1 MLVYMESD
9 DDNANMST
17 YALITSLICCIIVCN
32 NDQWVLIAPKHVVP
46 PPLIYNPCN
55 QL

>member
-17 YALITSLICCIIVCN
+17 YALITSLICYIIVCN
-32 NDQWVLIAPKHVVP
+32 NDQWVQVMMIIPTLNTSVNLFI
-46 PPLIYNPCN
+46 I
-55 QL
+55 